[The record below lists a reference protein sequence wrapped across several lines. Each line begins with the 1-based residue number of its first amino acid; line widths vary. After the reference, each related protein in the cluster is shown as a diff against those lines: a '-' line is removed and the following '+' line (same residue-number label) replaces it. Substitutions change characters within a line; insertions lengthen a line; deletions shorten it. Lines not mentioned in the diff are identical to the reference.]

1 MASTEP
7 CKEQEGTCEA
17 LTKKGIDKKNQ
28 VLGTSWNI
36 EFINWQVRYSVDP
49 WSRSEPCRV
58 YNPVATL
65 DVPIDDSTV
74 FLEVSRFHTG
84 FSTSSV

>member
-7 CKEQEGTCEA
+7 FKEQEGTGEA
-17 LTKKGIDKKNQ
+17 LTKKGNDKKNQ

-49 WSRSEPCRV
+49 WSRSEPC
-58 YNPVATL
+58 L

-84 FSTSSV
+84 LSTSSV